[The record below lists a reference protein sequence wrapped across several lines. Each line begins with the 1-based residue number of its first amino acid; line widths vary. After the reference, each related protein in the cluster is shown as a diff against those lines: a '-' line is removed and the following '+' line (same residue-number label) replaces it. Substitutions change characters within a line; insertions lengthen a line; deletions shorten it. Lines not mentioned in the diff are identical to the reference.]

1 MEQSDCHLLIP
12 ADRRP
17 EESVG
22 GLFGALA
29 LKMPSTQSMSTDI
42 YKRCTEGALRQIY
55 FLNILT

>member
-1 MEQSDCHLLIP
+1 MIIP

-29 LKMPSTQSMSTDI
+29 LKRPCTQRMSTDI
-42 YKRCTEGALRQIY
+42 YKRCTEGALRRIY
-55 FLNILT
+55 FLNILP